1 MERRLRSIAGGID
14 DRFGAAGFAK
24 RAAKKAFPDHWSF
37 FLGEIA
43 LYSFIILLLTGT
55 FLTLFFKPSMTEV
68 VYHGSYIHL
77 DGVKMSEAYSS
88 TLGISFDV
96 RGGLLIRQIHH
107 WAALLF
113 VAAIG
118 LHALRIFFTGAFRK
132 PREINWLIGTALFAL
147 AAFEGFAGYSLPD
160 DLLSGTGLRIA
171 DGIMLSVPVVGT
183 YLSFFVFGGQYP
195 GDIFISRLY
204 VAHVLIIPGLLLALI
219 TAHLMIVWHQ
229 GHAQWPG
236 KKERDRNEVGEPLYP
251 VFMAKTAALFFFVF
265 GILAV
270 FGAIAQINPIW
281 LFGPY
286 NPSISSNTSQPDWY
300 IGFLEGA
307 LRLMPAWETD
317 FAGHTIVWNVFVPG
331 VVLVLAFFL
340 IMGCYPFFE
349 QWATGDT
356 RSHQVLD
363 RPRNMPARTALGVAI
378 LAMATDLQLAGSD
391 DVIAFH
397 LNMPVEDL
405 VWALRAGFF
414 VLPAIAFVLTRRAC
428 IALQRRD
435 RRRLRQGT
443 EFGITAVHEGTAYA
457 AVARPASGEERAVM
471 EARRPDE
478 LFMPIPRHLVPLPT
492 PRRAFA
498 QLRARVNHFYVLSRL
513 ETPSAGP
520 PPGTDGQAS
529 PAGPRGAASDHAPGT
544 DGQVISRPGQEE
556 RIE

>member
-1 MERRLRSIAGGID
+1 VRVGRRLRKLAGSID
-14 DRFGAAGFAK
+14 DRFGGAEFA
-24 RAAKKAFPDHWSF
+24 RSAAKKAFPDHSSF

-43 LYSFIILLLTGT
+43 LYSFVVLLLTGT
-55 FLTLFFKPSMTEV
+55 FLTLFFKPSMTEAI
-68 VYHGSYIHL
+68 YHGSFVKL
-77 DGVKMSEAYSS
+77 DGVRVSEAYSS
-88 TLGISFDV
+88 TLNISFDV
-96 RGGLLIRQIHH
+96 RGGLLMRQIHH

-118 LHALRIFFTGAFRK
+118 LHALRIFFTGAFRR
-132 PREINWLIGTALFAL
+132 PREINWLIGTVLFAL

-171 DGIMLSVPVVGT
+171 DGIMYSVPVVGT

-204 VAHVLIIPGLLLALI
+204 IAHVLIIPGLLLALI
-219 TAHLMIVWHQ
+219 TAHVMILWHQ

-236 KKERDRNEVGEPLYP
+236 KKERERNEVGEPLYP

-270 FGAIAQINPIW
+270 FGAVAQINPIW

-286 NPSISSNTSQPDWY
+286 NPAISSNTSQPDWY

-317 FAGHTIVWNVFVPG
+317 FAGHTIMWNVFVPG
-331 VVLVLAFFL
+331 VVLVIAFFTL
-340 IMGCYPFFE
+340 MGCYPFVE
-349 QWATGDT
+349 QWATGDS
-356 RSHQVLD
+356 RPHQVLD
-363 RPRNMPARTALGVAI
+363 RPRNMPGRTALGAAI
-378 LAMATDLQLAGSD
+378 LAMAADLQLAGSD

-405 VWALRAGFF
+405 VWAFRAGFF
-414 VLPAIAFVLTRRAC
+414 VLPAVAFVVARRAC

-435 RRRLRQGT
+435 RRRLRLGT
-443 EFGITAVHEGTAYA
+443 DTGIAAVRDGTAYA
-457 AVARPASGEERAVM
+457 AAVRPASDEERAIM

-478 LFMPIPRHLVPLPT
+478 LFTPIPRHLVPLPT
-492 PRRAFA
+492 PRRVIA
-498 QLRARVNHFYVLSRL
+498 QLRARANHFYVLSRL

-520 PPGTDGQAS
+520 PPGTDGE
-529 PAGPRGAASDHAPGT
+529 GAAAGVPGRK
-544 DGQVISRPGQEE
+544 DGQHPG
-556 RIE
+556 